1 MMTPRSSLMI
11 FGATF
16 WKTLVGE
23 TMFAAVFV
31 EIARDGVYFLQ
42 TPSAGKLLAGF
53 GYAVV
58 TFSIGW
64 VYFRA
69 RSMEISEEP

>member
-1 MMTPRSSLMI
+1 MPQEAYGLPAKALVEWTPP
-11 FGATF
+11 
-16 WKTLVGE
+16 
-23 TMFAAVFV
+23 AVFV

-42 TPSAGKLLAGF
+42 APSAGKLVAGL